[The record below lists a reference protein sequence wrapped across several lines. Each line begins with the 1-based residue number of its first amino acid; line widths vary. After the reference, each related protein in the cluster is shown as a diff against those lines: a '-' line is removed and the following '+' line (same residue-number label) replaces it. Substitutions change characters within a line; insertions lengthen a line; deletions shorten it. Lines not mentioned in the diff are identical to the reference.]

1 MATAKFEKNHVKVQK
16 MQSCK
21 EYKLACHTPFA
32 QVWCQIA
39 LLELLLAKTM
49 QKMGVLLSKMPILL
63 RLRAPLGPEKFSRGL
78 QLKTPNQPPVGGGG
92 LLDWKIGAG

>member
-1 MATAKFEKNHVKVQK
+1 MATAKFDKNHVKVQK

-39 LLELLLAKTM
+39 FLELLLAKTM
-49 QKMGVLLSKMPILL
+49 QKMGVLLSKMPILDFAPASGPFGA
-63 RLRAPLGPEKFSRGL
+63 RKIFPRAPPRNPNP
-78 QLKTPNQPPVGGGG
+78 TPPP
-92 LLDWKIGAG
+92 